1 MGGMSSLRIP
11 VQMRFGDI
19 DSYGH
24 ANNVI
29 QLQYF
34 EEARVRLSESTLEG
48 VPGVPGGVT
57 FRELVGQRLTVIG
70 RQEVEYLAQLHY
82 RISDI
87 EVEVWASH
95 IGTSSYVLN
104 YRLQDAGGGT
114 VYAIAQSTTVEI
126 DARTGRPE
134 AFGPEQRAF
143 LEHYSQEPIAFRRR
157 PAEEDSEDRSGDGE
171 A

>member
-1 MGGMSSLRIP
+1 MSSLRIP

-104 YRLQDAGGGT
+104 YRLQEPGGGT
-114 VYAIAQSTTVEI
+114 VFAIAQSTTVEI

-157 PAEEDSEDRSGDGE
+157 PCESAAGDPSDTGE

>member
-1 MGGMSSLRIP
+1 MGGMTTLRIP

-143 LEHYSQEPIAFRRR
+143 LEHCSGDPIVFGRR
-157 PAEEDSEDRSGDGE
+157 PSETAAHEGSGAQE